1 MMGCDADSNRTG
13 SDQMA
18 GDVRERTSE
27 TAVYTGSYTPDS
39 SGQGRGTGISVHR
52 QDPETG
58 ELRPAGPVT
67 PVSGPSYLA
76 HHPSGRFLYATNE
89 RPDGAVTAFQL
100 DERGL
105 PHPIGSQPTGGA
117 DPCHLSVDP
126 TGRYLVTA
134 NYTSGSVAV
143 HPINPDGSLGER
155 TDLVTHHGSGPV
167 SDRQEG
173 AHCHQARFDP
183 SGQTLLVN
191 DLGTDRVHAYR
202 LSGGTLS
209 EIAVTELAP
218 GTGPRH
224 LVFTGRQVQVA
235 AELSST
241 VSTFDYVPERGEL
254 ALLRRID
261 ASSRRSGVA
270 NFPSEIVASA
280 DGRWVYVANRGENSV
295 SVLRT
300 GPDGLTQVG
309 EVDCAGDW
317 PRHLLLLDSYL
328 YVANQNSDGVA
339 VFHLDTGTGQPTFRH
354 TVPVPSPA
362 CLLAAPA

>member
-1 MMGCDADSNRTG
+1 
-13 SDQMA
+13 MA
-18 GDVRERTSE
+18 GDERGR
-27 TAVYTGSYTPDS
+27 TAGTLVYTGSYTPDS
-39 SGQGRGTGISVHR
+39 SGKGQGTGISLHR

-58 ELRPAGPVT
+58 ELRPTGPVT
-67 PVSGPSYLA
+67 PVSGPSFLA
-76 HHPSGRFLYATNE
+76 LHPTGRYLYATNE
-89 RPDGAVTAFQL
+89 RPDGAVTAFRL

-105 PHPIGSQPTGGA
+105 PHALNSQPTGGA

-143 HPINPDGSLGER
+143 HPIGPDGALAER
-155 TDLVTHHGSGPV
+155 SDLVTHHGSGPV

-191 DLGTDRVHAYR
+191 DLGTDRIHTYR
-202 LSGGTLS
+202 LSDGALS
-209 EIAVTELAP
+209 EVTVTGLAP

-224 LVFTGRQVQVA
+224 LVFTGTQVRLA

-241 VSTFDYVPERGEL
+241 VSTFDFASDTAEL
-254 ALLRRID
+254 TLRQRLD

-270 NFPSEIVASA
+270 NFPSEIVTSA
-280 DGRWVYVANRGENSV
+280 DGTWVYVANRGENSV

-300 GPDGLTQVG
+300 GADGLTPVG

-317 PRHLLLLDSYL
+317 PRHLLILGAYL
-328 YVANQNSDGVA
+328 YVANQNSSGIA
-339 VFHLDTGTGQPTFRH
+339 VFHLDSVTGQPTYRH